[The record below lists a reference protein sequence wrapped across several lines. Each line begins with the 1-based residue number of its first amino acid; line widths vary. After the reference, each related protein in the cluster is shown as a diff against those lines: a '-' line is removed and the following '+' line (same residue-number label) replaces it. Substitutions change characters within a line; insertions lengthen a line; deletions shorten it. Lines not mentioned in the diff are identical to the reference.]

1 MTGKD
6 HWYALLRARA
16 IECQSYVIAPAQVGK
31 HDDEGLRHSYGHSV
45 IIDPWGQVIGTA
57 SEGPGLAFAEID
69 LERVAAVREAMP
81 VEGQRR
87 L

>member
-1 MTGKD
+1 
-6 HWYALLRARA
+6 
-16 IECQSYVIAPAQVGK
+16 
-31 HDDEGLRHSYGHSV
+31 
-45 IIDPWGQVIGTA
+45 VIGTA